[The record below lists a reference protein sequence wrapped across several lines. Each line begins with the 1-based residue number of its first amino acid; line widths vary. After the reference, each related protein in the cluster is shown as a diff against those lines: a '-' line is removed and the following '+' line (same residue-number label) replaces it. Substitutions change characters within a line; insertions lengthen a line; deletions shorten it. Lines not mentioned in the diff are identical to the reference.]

1 MAGAWRAEERHRVQ
15 AEGVLAAGGVLGR
28 GTGFLLMRGLTDD

>member
-1 MAGAWRAEERHRVQ
+1 MAGAWRPEEHHHVQ
-15 AEGVLAAGGVLGR
+15 AQDVLAAGGVLGR